1 MTVSPRVIEYNTS
14 KVFLRGDPLLDPTLL
29 KVRKE
34 ASGGRLE
41 RYVSGPKKLLI
52 QVRVLLHHTSYSYEY
67 FFVFLIGLVP
77 SSGEGTVR
85 GCVYKGLRW
94 LRPIYNL
101 LQRDSVSYVCLV

>member
-52 QVRVLLHHTSYSYEY
+52 QVRVLLRHTSYSYEY
-67 FFVFLIGLVP
+67 AFCVLPGSVP
-77 SSGEGTVR
+77 SSGEGTAR
-85 GCVYKGLRW
+85 GSVYMGSTL
-94 LRPIYNL
+94 LLPISNL
-101 LQRDSVSYVCLV
+101 LHKDLSL